1 MKFHLNEL
9 VETPAGLA
17 RIAGVFHDKPKQ
29 VDQAIVCLETG
40 PRDPLSGAGQL
51 IYMDW
56 DQIKRPELGLEPQPW
71 ETSVEPDGAT
81 LSKKANSKKEKDARA
96 YEELVRK

>member
-17 RIAGVFHDKPKQ
+17 RIVGVFHDKPKQ

-56 DQIKRPELGLEPQPW
+56 DQIKSPGLELGLQPW
-71 ETSVEPDGAT
+71 ETRVEPDGAT
-81 LSKKANSKKEKDARA
+81 LS
-96 YEELVRK
+96 L